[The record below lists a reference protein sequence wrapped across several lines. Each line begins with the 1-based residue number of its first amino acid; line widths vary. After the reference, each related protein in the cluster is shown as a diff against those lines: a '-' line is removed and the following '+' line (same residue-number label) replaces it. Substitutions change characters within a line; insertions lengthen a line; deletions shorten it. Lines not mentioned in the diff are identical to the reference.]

1 MRARSRSRLCH
12 PMERPIMNI
21 PFLDKWRKRHSA
33 AERAEG
39 LAAAFDEDPEGVAEL
54 LSECELLRSQAGA
67 AGLELDDSPASLAA
81 LDQLLPLWR
90 DDPELLPW
98 LGNDAGLYLGSVV
111 VRTVPGASW
120 YVWPGGSPVV
130 RLASGREIPVVEAG
144 LDWAV
149 QGAPELSQVYAEAS
163 ET

>member
-1 MRARSRSRLCH
+1 
-12 PMERPIMNI
+12 MNI
-21 PFLDKWRKRHSA
+21 PFLDKWRRRHTA
-33 AERAEG
+33 TDPAKG
-39 LAAAFDEDPEGVAEL
+39 LAAVFEEDPDGVAAL

-81 LDQLLPLWR
+81 LDQLLPRWR

-98 LGNDAGLYLGSVV
+98 LGNDAGLYLGTVV
-111 VRTVPGASW
+111 VRTVPGATW
-120 YVWPGGSPVV
+120 HVWPGGSPVV
-130 RLASGREIPVVEAG
+130 RLKSGRDIQVVEAG

-149 QGAPELSQVYAEAS
+149 HGAPELSQVYGEAS